1 MNIQNEKIE
10 RIKMLLNTENPK
22 VIESIKKLLL
32 IK

>member
-1 MNIQNEKIE
+1 MSIQNEKIE